1 MDWPGAAERDILW
14 LSLKVGLWAALLS
27 LLPAVA
33 AAWLLVR
40 VRFPGRTV
48 LNALVHAP
56 LVLPPVV
63 VGYLMLLLFGVK
75 GPLGSWL
82 NEVFGVRLVFTSAGA
97 VLASSVM
104 GFPLMVRAI
113 KLALEG
119 VNRDLEFAARS
130 LGASRWDAFA
140 TITLPLIVPGLLAGF
155 LMAFAA
161 SLGEF
166 GATITFA
173 SNIEGAT
180 RTLPL
185 AIYSAA
191 QTPGGDALALRLVLM
206 SMALALAALMLSDW
220 LERRSRRWLDGI

>member
-1 MDWPGAAERDILW
+1 MDWPGAAEREILW
-14 LSLKVGLWAALLS
+14 LSLKVGLLAASLS
-27 LLPAVA
+27 LLPAIG

-40 VRFPGRTV
+40 VRFVGRSV
-48 LNALVHAP
+48 FNALVHAP

-63 VGYLMLLLFGVK
+63 VGYLLLLLFGVK
-75 GPLGSWL
+75 GPVGGWL
-82 NEVFGVRLVFTSAGA
+82 NETFGLRLVFTSTGA
-97 VLASSVM
+97 VLASSIM
-104 GFPLMVRAI
+104 GFPLMVRAV

-173 SNIEGAT
+173 SNIEGQT

-185 AIYSAA
+185 AIYSAT
-191 QTPGGDALALRLVLM
+191 QTPDGDALALRLVLL
-206 SMALALAALMLSDW
+206 SMALALLALVLSDAV
-220 LERRSRRWLDGI
+220 ERRSRRWIDGA